1 MISFFSRSSRI
12 LCLFVGFAL
21 LSAHEARAEFS
32 FDFESGAVWNGSN
45 DVRIPGDDG
54 TRFSLTDDLNA
65 DDPSAYFRARATW
78 HINEK
83 HDLSV
88 LAAPLRMDYS
98 GQFVKPV
105 EFAKEFFEAGVPTEA
120 KYRFDSYRLTYRYN
134 FVRKENLTF
143 GLGLTAK
150 VRDAEI
156 EMRQRG
162 VYASDDNLGV
172 VPLINFRL
180 AWEFAP
186 AWSLIAEGDWL
197 VASQGRAEDIL
208 AAIQWRASDALAFHV
223 GYRILEGGSDSDDT
237 YAFALFHYLAAGM
250 TVRF

>member
-1 MISFFSRSSRI
+1 MIAFSSRSS
-12 LCLFVGFAL
+12 LVFSLFLGSAL
-21 LSAHEARAEFS
+21 LGAPDARADFS
-32 FDFESGAVWNGSN
+32 FDFESGAVWTGSN
-45 DVRIPGDDG
+45 DVRIPGDEG
-54 TRFSLTDDLNA
+54 TPFSLSDDLNGDEPA
-65 DDPSAYFRARATW
+65 AYFRARATW
-78 HINEK
+78 HINER

-98 GQFVKPV
+98 GQLVKPV

-134 FVRKENLTF
+134 FIRKENLTF

-156 EMRQRG
+156 EMQQRG

-186 AWSLIAEGDWL
+186 SWSLIAEGDWL

-208 AAIQWRASDALAFHV
+208 AAIQWQATDALAFHV
-223 GYRILEGGSDSDDT
+223 GYRILEGGADNDDT
-237 YAFALFHYLAAGM
+237 YAFALFHYVAAGV